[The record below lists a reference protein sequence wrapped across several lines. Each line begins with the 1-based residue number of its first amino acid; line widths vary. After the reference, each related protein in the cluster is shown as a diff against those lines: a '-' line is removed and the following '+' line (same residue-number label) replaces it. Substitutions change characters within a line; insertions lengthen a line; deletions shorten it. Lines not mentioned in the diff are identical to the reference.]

1 MHLYFIRTESNKK
14 YFNRPL
20 FFNFTSFKFPNLTES
35 HMKTLNSMSNTARI
49 AASVAALVA
58 ASVPMLAQ
66 AESATV
72 SAATGAL
79 TTNARLD
86 FRITVPKVLFLR
98 VGTGG
103 LYGAAASTTV
113 DLIDFTVPAANLG
126 DASVIAGTGGDLGA
140 GAVTALLRSN
150 AGNVT
155 LTANT
160 LGALSNGAAGD
171 TIPWT
176 QIAVASANLAAPAF
190 ANTLPHSVALPATGA
205 TANFAPA
212 AVAKVTN
219 VGSQWTYTYL
229 NAATVPAGT
238 YGGVNTNNGRVT
250 YTASVL

>member
-1 MHLYFIRTESNKK
+1 LIIGLTNQFEFGQQRIDKMKSSTLK
-14 YFNRPL
+14 L
-20 FFNFTSFKFPNLTES
+20 SF
-35 HMKTLNSMSNTARI
+35 
-49 AASVAALVA
+49 ASVAVA
-58 ASVPMLAQ
+58 VAGVPMLAQ

-72 SAATGAL
+72 SAATGPL
-79 TTNARLD
+79 TTNARVD
-86 FRITVPKVLFLR
+86 MRIVIPKVLFLR

-103 LYGAAASTTV
+103 LYGAAANTTV
-113 DLIDFTVPAANLG
+113 DLIDFTIPAA
-126 DASVIAGTGGDLGA
+126 SVGNSTAVAGTGGDLGA

-150 AGNVT
+150 AGTVT

-160 LGALSNGAAGD
+160 LGAISNGVGD

-176 QIAVASANLAAPAF
+176 QIAVASANLATPAF

-205 TANFAPA
+205 SANFAPA

-219 VGSQWTYTYL
+219 VGSQWTYSYL
-229 NAATVPAGT
+229 NNATVPAGT

>member
-1 MHLYFIRTESNKK
+1 MKSSTLK
-14 YFNRPL
+14 L
-20 FFNFTSFKFPNLTES
+20 SFAA
-35 HMKTLNSMSNTARI
+35 TA
-49 AASVAALVA
+49 VAVA
-58 ASVPMLAQ
+58 GLPMLAQ

-72 SAATGAL
+72 SAATGPL
-79 TTNARLD
+79 TTSARVD
-86 FRITVPKVLFLR
+86 VRIVVPKVLFLR

-103 LYGAAASTTV
+103 LFGAAANTTV
-113 DLIDFTVPAANLG
+113 DLIDFTVPAANIG
-126 DASVIAGTGGDLGA
+126 NGTAVAGTGGDLTA

-160 LGALSNGAAGD
+160 LGAIGNGAGD

-176 QIAVASANLAAPAF
+176 QIAVASANLATPAF

-205 TANFAPA
+205 SANFAPA

>member
-1 MHLYFIRTESNKK
+1 MKSSILK
-14 YFNRPL
+14 L
-20 FFNFTSFKFPNLTES
+20 SFAA
-35 HMKTLNSMSNTARI
+35 TAF
-49 AASVAALVA
+49 AVAGL
-58 ASVPMLAQ
+58 PMLAQ

-72 SAATGAL
+72 SAATGPL
-79 TTNARLD
+79 TTSARLD

-103 LYGAAASTTV
+103 LFGAAANTTV
-113 DLIDFTVPAANLG
+113 DIIDFTVPAANIG
-126 DASVIAGTGGDLGA
+126 NGIAVAGTGGDLGA

-150 AGNVT
+150 AGTVT

-160 LGALSNGAAGD
+160 LGALNNGVAGD

-176 QIAVASANLAAPAF
+176 QIAVASANLATPVF
-190 ANTLPHSVALPATGA
+190 ANTLPHSVALPASGTS
-205 TANFAPA
+205 ANFAPA

-238 YGGVNTNNGRVT
+238 YGGVNVNNGRVT